1 MSNQA
6 PAKHLPKTGRRV
18 FLVPHLIHSI
28 HHQNHIIHLVFIQLR
43 LIFSF
48 SLLKETLNKRET
60 GETGKTIVFDF

>member
-28 HHQNHIIHLVFIQLR
+28 HHQNHIIYLVLSSSALFFI
-43 LIFSF
+43 FHC
-48 SLLKETLNKRET
+48 
-60 GETGKTIVFDF
+60 